1 MGYPNLQAEV
11 KYACRE
17 YVRHVG
23 DFLAYRSRL
32 AFLNTHAANQA
43 VFLFFLFLPPCSRL
57 AFLNTHAANQAV
69 EVVADLILTPIL
81 IGQAVEVVA
90 DLMAVEL
97 HWSEG
102 RKEREI
108 REAET

>member
-43 VFLFFLFLPPCSRL
+43 V
-57 AFLNTHAANQAV
+57 
-69 EVVADLILTPIL
+69 EVVADLILTLIL

-97 HWSEG
+97 HWSDG